1 MNGLESVC
9 LSHEDPPRPHQPKT
23 SLGLVM
29 IMMMMM
35 MMLMMMVMSPVATWI
50 TGKAAVASL
59 ERSLG

>member
-35 MMLMMMVMSPVATWI
+35 MMLRIMMMMMTLLSDRLM
-50 TGKAAVASL
+50 AVII
-59 ERSLG
+59 R